1 MAPEQLNVT
10 YSLTQDLKT
19 KNNDPDYNIKSD
31 IFTAGM
37 LALELATFDELDC
50 FYDYDKLSIDMVGIQ
65 NRIRNIPYSKYIK
78 DILREMTEV
87 DEEERIGFLSLK

>member
-1 MAPEQLNVT
+1 
-10 YSLTQDLKT
+10 
-19 KNNDPDYNIKSD
+19 
-31 IFTAGM
+31 M

-50 FYDYDKLSIDMVGIQ
+50 FYDYDKLSIDMLGIQ
-65 NRIRNIPYSKYIK
+65 NRIQNIPYSKYIK

>member
-1 MAPEQLNVT
+1 
-10 YSLTQDLKT
+10 
-19 KNNDPDYNIKSD
+19 
-31 IFTAGM
+31 M

-50 FYDYDKLSIDMVGIQ
+50 FYDYDKLSLDMVGIQ
-65 NRIRNIPYSKYIK
+65 NRIQSIPYSKYMK